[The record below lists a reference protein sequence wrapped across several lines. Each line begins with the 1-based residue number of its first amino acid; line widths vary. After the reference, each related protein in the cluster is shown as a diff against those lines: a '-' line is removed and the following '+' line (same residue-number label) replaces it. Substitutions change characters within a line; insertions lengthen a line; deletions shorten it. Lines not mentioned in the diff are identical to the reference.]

1 MEFGEHPWDA
11 LRRELDEELSL
22 RTDRGIFFGIYS
34 HVYDIEGEE
43 AHYILVAYHVRVAQ
57 SHVVEREDRR
67 WVTLQELRRLPI
79 LAGSKPIVA
88 DLAKRWP
95 RSFT

>member
-22 RTDRGIFFGIYS
+22 RIARGTFFGIYS

-43 AHYILVAYHVRVAQ
+43 AHYILVAYHVRVAR
-57 SHVVEREDRR
+57 SRVTERGDRR
-67 WVTLQELRRLPI
+67 WVTLQELHRLPI
-79 LAGSKPIVA
+79 LAGSRPIVA
-88 DLAKRWP
+88 ELAKRWP